1 MIALDTL
8 KTNERNPRKIS
19 PSRLELLRTSIRE
32 FEKMLEL
39 RPIIIDEANICLG
52 GNMRLAALRGLGYLE
67 IPESWVRRAEDLTAE
82 QKREFII
89 KDNVPFGEWN
99 LDILE
104 DDWDIDELELW
115 GVEADWPSAI
125 EPPNDFNEYDEAIDT
140 EHECPKCGY
149 QWSGKKA

>member
-104 DDWDIDELELW
+104 DDWDIDELESW

>member
-19 PSRLELLRTSIRE
+19 PSRLELLRTSNRE

-104 DDWDIDELELW
+104 DDWDIDELESW

>member
-1 MIALDTL
+1 MIAITDI

-104 DDWDIDELELW
+104 DDWDIDELESW